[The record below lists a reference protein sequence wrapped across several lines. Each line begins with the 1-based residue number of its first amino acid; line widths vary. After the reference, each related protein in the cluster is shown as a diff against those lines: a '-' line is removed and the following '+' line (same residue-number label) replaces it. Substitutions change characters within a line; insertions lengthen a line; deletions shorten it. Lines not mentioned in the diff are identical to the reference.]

1 MIKEEML
8 ESLCHLA
15 SDFSPEYMK
24 LLDTVCLEL
33 FYNIFAC
40 FDAEWLSEE
49 ANSGFELIMKK

>member
-1 MIKEEML
+1 ML